1 MMLSPRMTNRKRFL
15 VYNSISSLVSQIV
28 TIASGFLL
36 TKLFISHYGS
46 EINGM
51 LASITQFLG
60 FISLME
66 FGIGAVVK
74 STLYKP
80 LAENDDGEISR
91 IIISTRKFY
100 KKIAFLLVIYSLVL
114 CYVIPN
120 FVAVEYEWVFS
131 ASLVVIIAVAMFA
144 QYYFGIAYQ
153 LLLNAD
159 QKAYIPN
166 IINCSTLFI
175 STVISVF
182 LIIKGQPIQ
191 AVKLTASVIFLF
203 RPVLLSLYVKR
214 HYNLDDSLKLVEEP
228 IKQKWN
234 GLPQHIAYVVVLYS
248 SVVILTFMTS
258 LSTVSIYTVYHGV
271 VIGVQQLISGI
282 TVGFAAMIG
291 NILYTENQKQIEN
304 SFRNMEWFFHFI
316 TILFFTITGI
326 LFIQFIRI
334 YTEGITDAD
343 YIIPLFAVLIT
354 VSQALFSLRVPY
366 ETIILSAN
374 HFKQTQTSAIVE
386 ICINLSLS
394 VILCYKFGIIGV
406 CLGMIGAMC
415 YRMLYFIIYLK
426 NNILNYKIRV
436 FVKQII
442 VDTFQVAVCVILAE
456 TLIPAYEIS
465 WSGFIIRGVEVSCI
479 CFLAM
484 ILINSILYN
493 RETRY
498 FISKVLHND

>member
-1 MMLSPRMTNRKRFL
+1 
-15 VYNSISSLVSQIV
+15 
-28 TIASGFLL
+28 
-36 TKLFISHYGS
+36 
-46 EINGM
+46 
-51 LASITQFLG
+51 
-60 FISLME
+60 
-66 FGIGAVVK
+66 
-74 STLYKP
+74 
-80 LAENDDGEISR
+80 
-91 IIISTRKFY
+91 
-100 KKIAFLLVIYSLVL
+100 
-114 CYVIPN
+114 
-120 FVAVEYEWVFS
+120 
-131 ASLVVIIAVAMFA
+131 
-144 QYYFGIAYQ
+144 
-153 LLLNAD
+153 
-159 QKAYIPN
+159 
-166 IINCSTLFI
+166 
-175 STVISVF
+175 
-182 LIIKGQPIQ
+182 
-191 AVKLTASVIFLF
+191 
-203 RPVLLSLYVKR
+203 
-214 HYNLDDSLKLVEEP
+214 
-228 IKQKWN
+228 
-234 GLPQHIAYVVVLYS
+234 
-248 SVVILTFMTS
+248 
-258 LSTVSIYTVYHGV
+258 
-271 VIGVQQLISGI
+271 
-282 TVGFAAMIG
+282 MIG

-316 TILFFTITGI
+316 TVLFFTITGI

-343 YIIPLFAVLIT
+343 YILPLFAVLIT

-442 VDTFQVAVCVILAE
+442 VDIFQVAVCVILAE

-498 FISKVLHND
+498 FFSKILHND